1 MTRLNTQSKTGKPW
15 YKISV
20 LKGIMRKNK
29 NNKLEMGKQ
38 SLGRK
43 VLSKGAKLSI
53 IEGDEN

>member
-1 MTRLNTQSKTGKPW
+1 
-15 YKISV
+15 
-20 LKGIMRKNK
+20 MRKNK